1 MRRSMT
7 WTGFLAA
14 IFGFAFAVEA
24 FAEDDTREPEVRG
37 ASLALIDET
46 DGDGDGIPDAEDNCP
61 EVSNA
66 DQADLDGDG
75 PGDVCDNCPE
85 VSNADQVD
93 LDGDGPGDV
102 CDNCLWDVN
111 TAQDDCDDDGCG
123 NLCDCDYDQNGTCGF
138 GDFGMFVLAFGRT
151 DLCRDHTEPVDG
163 RVGFGDFGFFVAN
176 FGVAPGPSGTTPGT
190 VACPIWGS
198 VREP

>member
-14 IFGFAFAVEA
+14 IFALAFAVEA
-24 FAEDDTREPEVRG
+24 FAEDGTRESEARG

-66 DQADLDGDG
+66 DQAD
-75 PGDVCDNCPE
+75 
-85 VSNADQVD
+85 S
-93 LDGDGPGDV
+93 DGDGPGDV
-102 CDNCLWDVN
+102 CDNCLDRVN

-123 NLCDCDYDQNGTCGF
+123 NLCDCDYNQNGTCDLA
-138 GDFGMFVLAFGRT
+138 DFGRFVLAFGRI
-151 DLCRDHTEPVDG
+151 DLCCDHTEPVTG
-163 RVGFGDFGFFVAN
+163 QVGIGDFGWFVGD
-176 FGVAPGPSGTTPGT
+176 FGLAPGPSGTTPGT
-190 VACPIWGS
+190 VACPI
-198 VREP
+198 REP